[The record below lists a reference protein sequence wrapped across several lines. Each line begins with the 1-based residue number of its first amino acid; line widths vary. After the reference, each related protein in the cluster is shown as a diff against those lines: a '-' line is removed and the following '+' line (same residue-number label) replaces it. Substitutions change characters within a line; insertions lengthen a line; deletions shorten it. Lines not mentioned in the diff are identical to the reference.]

1 MYILFAEKI
10 SAKGHVSA
18 YTIQAERS
26 FTSLEKYF
34 TSLPRGFYKM
44 AIKSTG

>member
-18 YTIQAERS
+18 CTIQADS

-34 TSLPRGFYKM
+34 TSLLRGV
-44 AIKSTG
+44 